1 MRVLLK
7 NITKVG
13 EYKLTRKPPGYP
25 HETRTSWKWAE
36 LDVQDAQVAN
46 ANAMGRNRQLH
57 STLTREGSSY
67 LPPATSVLTLPIV
80 DANTKRGRKQ
90 QREEVKCPT
99 KMKWTREQMNR
110 PVSRF
115 DGMNK
120 ELQEE
125 CKQHGISQT
134 GTTKERIKRLREHY
148 AEPHV
153 DASRRAKT
161 NTLSAYF
168 K

>member
-1 MRVLLK
+1 
-7 NITKVG
+7 
-13 EYKLTRKPPGYP
+13 
-25 HETRTSWKWAE
+25 
-36 LDVQDAQVAN
+36 
-46 ANAMGRNRQLH
+46 
-57 STLTREGSSY
+57 
-67 LPPATSVLTLPIV
+67 
-80 DANTKRGRKQ
+80 
-90 QREEVKCPT
+90 
-99 KMKWTREQMNR
+99 MNR